1 MQHITN
7 GEIMLSKVHN
17 ILKNVQVLI
26 VEDNQP
32 LLDMMKI
39 LISPYVKNIYTA
51 DNGEQ
56 GLSEFHLH
64 EINLIISDI
73 HMTRMSGIHM
83 MKEIRKFDPYV
94 PVIFITAYDSDEN
107 MLSSIAL
114 KSRHFLKKPFD
125 KDQLLIS
132 MVMAVAQ
139 DTFDINMLQMLHGF
153 SYQIET
159 KCLFHEGNEV
169 ELTRT
174 EQRLLYLL
182 LMHRNRTVSFDMIES
197 YSWQDKGASA
207 DTIRNYIN
215 RLRNKIYPDLIKN
228 VQGIGY
234 QLTLL

>member
-1 MQHITN
+1 
-7 GEIMLSKVHN
+7 MLSNKVNN
-17 ILKNVQVLI
+17 ILKNIQVLI
-26 VEDNQP
+26 VEDDQP
-32 LLDMMKI
+32 LLEMMKI
-39 LISPYVKNIYTA
+39 LISPHVKGVYTA
-51 DNGEQ
+51 EDGEN
-56 GLSEFHLH
+56 GLSEFHSH

-73 HMTRMSGIHM
+73 HMVGMNGLHM
-83 MKEIRKFDPYV
+83 IKEIRKYDPCI

-114 KSRHFLKKPFD
+114 KSRNFLKKPFD

-139 DTFDINMLQMLHGF
+139 EKLDINILQMLYGF

-159 KCLFHEGNEV
+159 KCLYHKGIEV

-182 LMHRNRTVSFDMIES
+182 LVNRNHTVSFDMIES

-207 DTIRNYIN
+207 DTVRNYIN

-228 VQGIGY
+228 IQGIGY
-234 QLTLL
+234 QLTLS